1 VAARGS
7 AGSAGPLTARQSA
20 RRREASVSKVHLTK
34 RGYEALQEELRRL
47 KVRERVKVAE
57 DIRVARAHGDLSE
70 NAEYHAAKE
79 KQGHIEARIRMLEDK
94 LARAEVVDTQTLST
108 DRVRFGTTVVL
119 ENLDS
124 GEEVVYTLIGEDEAD
139 ISRGLL
145 SITSPIGRALI
156 GKAVDDEVRIQVPSG
171 TRMFEVRAIR
181 RMNEAEAE
189 G

>member
-1 VAARGS
+1 
-7 AGSAGPLTARQSA
+7 L
-20 RRREASVSKVHLTK
+20 SKVHLT
-34 RGYEALQEELRRL
+34 RQGFDTLQEELKRL

-57 DIRVARAHGDLSE
+57 DIKVARAHGDLSE

-79 KQGHIEARIRMLEDK
+79 RQAHLEARIRMLEDK
-94 LARAEVVDTQTLST
+94 LARAEVVDTQTLSI

-124 GEEVVYTLIGEDEAD
+124 GEEVIYTLIGEEEAD
-139 ISRGLL
+139 VSRGYL

-171 TRMFEVRAIR
+171 LRMFEVRQIR
-181 RMNEAEAE
+181 RME
-189 G
+189 

>member
-1 VAARGS
+1 
-7 AGSAGPLTARQSA
+7 
-20 RRREASVSKVHLTK
+20 VSKVHLTR
-34 RGYEALQEELRRL
+34 RGYEALHEELRRL

-94 LARAEVVDTQTLST
+94 LARAEVVDTQTLSI

-181 RMNEAEAE
+181 RMDEAEAE